1 MAGQCMSSIDFI
13 APIVSTAGPL
23 DGELGTMCIEFVQN
37 KILGPVQVDPIRLA
51 ITNFRLG

>member
-1 MAGQCMSSIDFI
+1 MSSIDFI